1 MINIAESLYRA
12 VEFWTLHALQRL
24 VDSMKFG
31 LRTTMQSQTDT
42 IKVYPHDSF
51 IADPQHKYAES

>member
-1 MINIAESLYRA
+1 MLYTR
-12 VEFWTLHALQRL
+12 RL

-51 IADPQHKYAES
+51 IADPQHKYAEWLAKEATTL